1 MEIRKQVLPVSR
13 PLSGIEEVEAV
24 REILDSGWWG
34 KGSKVEQFEKEF
46 AQMVG
51 AKYAIAVTS
60 ASAGQDLVLKAIGIT
75 GVDVISPTISFM
87 TTAAVPLWNGC
98 TSNLVDVDPISLN
111 IDPEDVRKSL
121 TPKTELVIAVNN
133 AGVLAPI
140 DEIRTFFDGFI
151 LEDCAHSCYTPGAG
165 SKGDAAV
172 WSFQAVK
179 TMPTGDGGMIT
190 TNSRELYEK
199 ILPLTWFGIS
209 STYSRT
215 KSSSPANLN
224 GRTGYS
230 WDYEIEVLGYKAY
243 MIDLTAALGLSQM
256 KKLPENL
263 KWRRHIQSRYNAEL
277 HPEVQR
283 PAHTETVQYY
293 GARVPANKR
302 DSLISFLA
310 EKLIHTSVHYK
321 PLHLHPITKQNREYP
336 IADVEWLRL
345 ISLPCHSAMTD
356 EDISYVIFW
365 VNQFLIESN
374 PKYSNKNL

>member
-13 PLSGIEEVEAV
+13 PFSDHEEVEAV
-24 REILDSGWWG
+24 RQVLDSGWWG
-34 KGSKVEQFEKEF
+34 KGPKVEQFEKEF
-46 AQMVG
+46 AAMVG

-60 ASAGQDLVLKAIGIT
+60 ASAGQDLVLKALGMKDI
-75 GVDVISPTISFM
+75 DVISPTISFM

-98 TSNLVDVDPISLN
+98 TSNIVDVDPVSLN
-111 IDPEDVRKSL
+111 IDPQDVKKSL
-121 TPKTELVIAVNN
+121 TPKTKLVIAVNN

-140 DEIRTFFDGFI
+140 EEIRSFFDGFI

-190 TNSRELYEK
+190 TNDPELYEK

-215 KSSSPANLN
+215 KSSAEANLN
-224 GRTGYS
+224 GRPGYS
-230 WDYEIEVLGYKAY
+230 WDYEIDVLGYKAY
-243 MIDLTAALGLSQM
+243 MIDLTAAIGLSQM
-256 KKLPENL
+256 KKLPANL

-277 HPEVQR
+277 HPSIQR

-293 GARVPANKR
+293 GARVPAEKR
-302 DSLISFLA
+302 DMLISFLA

-321 PLHLHPITKQNREYP
+321 PLHLHPITRQNRKFP
-336 IADVEWLRL
+336 VADTEWLRL
-345 ISLPCHSAMTD
+345 ISLPCHSAMSE
-356 EDISYVIFW
+356 EDISYVVYW
-365 VNQFLIESN
+365 VNEFFNQSES
-374 PKYSNKNL
+374 